1 MLSGSLQRNSRHLM
15 QLWCSYGYTET
26 TPQSNVYTKRGVYA
40 RVYMY
45 VHVHVCSRCLL
56 AFTEFLSKHC
66 QAVWRRHP
74 LSMQTEV
81 GAALTQVLFRVR
93 VLDLFLLDVVYVGTV
108 SALQAEASACCDS
121 FCSTLQLETQR
132 SAVSTQ
138 KRQIEHTLVR
148 RKHTYI
154 KYAVPVPLCQ

>member
-1 MLSGSLQRNSRHLM
+1 M
-15 QLWCSYGYTET
+15 QI
-26 TPQSNVYTKRGVYA
+26 
-40 RVYMY
+40 
-45 VHVHVCSRCLL
+45 
-56 AFTEFLSKHC
+56 
-66 QAVWRRHP
+66 
-74 LSMQTEV
+74 EV

-108 SALQAEASACCDS
+108 SALQAEASARYDS
-121 FCSTLQLETQR
+121 VCNRLQLETQR

-138 KRQIEHTLVR
+138 GRQNEHTLVR